1 MTQLIPE
8 FFGDDP
14 RFLENKLG
22 LDLGRKQNGSF
33 VGDVILPPWA
43 TGDLQMKVKVIVA
56 ARSLGLSAFLPFALW
71 DLSDF
76 SDFLQKHRTALES
89 QFVSENLHRWIDLVF
104 GYKQR
109 GSEAVAA
116 HNGNNSCLQHQ
127 PFTSGRRMTTAPILF
142 SSISPAHL

>member
-1 MTQLIPE
+1 MIPDSWKINWVLIWAE
-8 FFGDDP
+8 S
-14 RFLENKLG
+14 RMEALWVT
-22 LDLGRKQNGSF
+22 SF
-33 VGDVILPPWA
+33 CRRGPQV
-43 TGDLQMKVKVIVA
+43 TFMMKVKVIVA